1 MTHSAYDTDYCEWAQ
16 QQIAL
21 LASRQFDKLDIGHLT
36 EELGEM
42 GNTARNEIESRLTV
56 LLAHLLKLQFQPE
69 QQSRSWLGSI
79 REQRIRLSKTF
90 RKNPSLQSYPMLVL
104 DECYQDAVKIAMDDT
119 GLARN
124 CFPAACPYRVEQALD
139 ETFLP
144 KHGAI

>member
-1 MTHSAYDTDYCEWAQ
+1 
-16 QQIAL
+16 
-21 LASRQFDKLDIGHLT
+21 LDIVHLT

-104 DECYQDAVKIAMDDT
+104 GP
-119 GLARN
+119 GLLSG
-124 CFPAACPYRVEQALD
+124 CVSVSG
-139 ETFLP
+139 
-144 KHGAI
+144 GAGAG